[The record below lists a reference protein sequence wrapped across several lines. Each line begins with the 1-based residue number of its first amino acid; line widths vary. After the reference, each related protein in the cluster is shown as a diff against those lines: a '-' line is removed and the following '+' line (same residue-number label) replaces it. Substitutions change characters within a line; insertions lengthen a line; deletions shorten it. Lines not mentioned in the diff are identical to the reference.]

1 MTTQPIPLRSSPY
14 SLADHALALRLV
26 MARPDVA
33 TDPER
38 YHAARGDYERAL
50 SAWLAWVGGERGVAA
65 ILATWQR
72 MDEGRVA

>member
-1 MTTQPIPLRSSPY
+1 
-14 SLADHALALRLV
+14 

-38 YHAARGDYERAL
+38 YHAARSDYERAL
-50 SAWLAWVGGERGVAA
+50 SAWLDWVGGERGVAG

-72 MDEGRVA
+72 MEAA